1 MAMDYTTEHQF
12 EFVDPTVECT
22 KCGKV
27 TTVVTTVVFAGER
40 CSSRAK
46 LWSPA
51 QLVDIQHTLRQPYTK
66 REKPR
71 GGKGKSR
78 EDLHKAAPG
87 SESEKDPKAEP

>member
-1 MAMDYTTEHQF
+1 MAMDYTTENQF
-12 EFVDPTVECT
+12 EFVGPTVECT

-27 TTVVTTVVFAGER
+27 TPVVFAGER
-40 CSSRAK
+40 CSSCAK

-78 EDLHKAAPG
+78 EDLDKAAPS